1 MSKVQKRPKT
11 VEIIGVPLDLGA
23 NTRGATMGP
32 EVIRIAG
39 LKERIEALGYSVFDT
54 GDIDVPIRESLA
66 PGQSESRY
74 LEPIKRVCEEVCE
87 HVEAALSRGNI
98 PITIGGDHSLAIGSI
113 AGASGFFRGQKR
125 EIGLLWI
132 DAHADMNTPKTS
144 PSGNIHGM
152 PLAVAL
158 GRADGKLASIGGKG
172 PKIKPENVAL
182 IGIRDIDEIEKR
194 ELRECGIRYFTMRE
208 IDERGKYA
216 VMKEALEIVS
226 SGTDGIHVSCD
237 IDGVDPLY
245 APGVS
250 TPVPG
255 GLSFR
260 EIHLALEM
268 LADSRK
274 LCSMDLVEFNPLR
287 DRDFQTAEL
296 AVGLVLS
303 ALGKSIV

>member
-1 MSKVQKRPKT
+1 MAKGRSPRT

-39 LKERIEALGYSVFDT
+39 LKERIESLGYPVFDT

-66 PGQSESRY
+66 PGQAESHF
-74 LEPIKRVCEEVCE
+74 LEPIYEICVKLAGS
-87 HVEAALSRGNI
+87 VESALERGNL
-98 PITIGGDHSLAIGSI
+98 PLTIGGDHSLAMGSI
-113 AGASGFFRGQKR
+113 AGASAYFKKKQAQL
-125 EIGLLWI
+125 GLLWI

-152 PLAVAL
+152 PLAIAL
-158 GRADGKLASIGGKG
+158 GRGEGRLLTIGGKG
-172 PKIKPENVAL
+172 PKIKPNNVAL
-182 IGIRDIDEIEKR
+182 IGIRDIDEYEKR
-194 ELRECGIRYFTMRE
+194 ELKECGIRYYTMRE
-208 IDERGKYA
+208 IDERGKYE
-216 VMKEALEIVS
+216 VMKEALSIVS
-226 SGTDGIHVSCD
+226 EGTDGVHLSCD
-237 IDGVDPLY
+237 LDGVDPLY

-274 LCSMDLVEFNPLR
+274 LCSMDVVEFNPLR
-287 DRDFQTAEL
+287 DRDFQTANL